1 MLQYIEEY
9 AFSDNREVSGGAL
22 DAFKELLEASPGMRL
37 KF

>member
-9 AFSDNREVSGGAL
+9 SFSDNKEVSGGAL

-37 KF
+37 